1 MQAARR
7 AGTVH
12 PYILSADVSR
22 WLWFAVVPLLIAAA
36 YLTLLYLVQRS
47 MLFPAPPAMP
57 AGPGRRA
64 EVVRVKTNG
73 DDAYGLFLAGSVS
86 GPAPLLIFTHGNG
99 ELADY
104 WIDEFDEARRAGIGV
119 LLAEYPGY
127 GAAPGSPSEASIV
140 RSAMALY
147 DWAANDARV
156 DPKRIVA
163 HGRSL
168 GGGAAARLAIERP
181 VAALILESAF
191 TSVADFAARF
201 MAPPFLVRDPF
212 DNRQALRAYRGPLLV
227 IHGTHDTIVPIA
239 HGRELAALVA
249 GARFHE
255 MNCGHNDCP
264 RQWDVI
270 RAFLIE
276 SGVLRP

>member
-1 MQAARR
+1 M
-7 AGTVH
+7 
-12 PYILSADVSR
+12 SR
-22 WLWFAVVPLLIAAA
+22 WLWFAVVPVLFAAA

-57 AGPGRRA
+57 AGLGGRA
-64 EVVRVKTNG
+64 EVVRVKTDG
-73 DDAYGLFLAGSVS
+73 DDAYGLFLAGAVS

-104 WIDEFDEARRAGIGV
+104 WIDEFDEARQSGIGV

-140 RSAMALY
+140 QSTLVLY
-147 DWAANDARV
+147 DWAASDPRI

-168 GGGAAARLAIERP
+168 GGGAAARLAVERP

-201 MAPPFLVRDPF
+201 MAPTFLVRDPF

-239 HGRELAALVA
+239 HGRELAALVQ
-249 GARFHE
+249 GSRFHE
-255 MNCGHNDCP
+255 VDCGHNDCP
-264 RQWDVI
+264 REWAAI

-276 SGVLRP
+276 NGVLRHR